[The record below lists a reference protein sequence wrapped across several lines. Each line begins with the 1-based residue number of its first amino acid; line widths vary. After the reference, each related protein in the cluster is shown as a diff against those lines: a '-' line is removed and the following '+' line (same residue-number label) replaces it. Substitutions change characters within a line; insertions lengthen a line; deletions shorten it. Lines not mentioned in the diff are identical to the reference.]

1 MSELRLLIVDDEPGI
16 REGMRRSLHEY
27 ELIVEEVEETFCLTL
42 DTAASGEEALEK
54 LALSPCDLILLDNK
68 LPGIQGLD
76 LLMRLQEEF
85 PETVVVMVTA
95 YASIEAA
102 VSATKRGAFDFIAKP
117 FTPKELRETVD
128 KAIRHFVLKRH
139 AQKLTQEKR
148 RARFDLISVVSHELK
163 APLSALEGTLYLL
176 EEPERLD
183 AKAYAHSVE
192 RSLRRVEEMRKLIDD
207 LLDLTRIE
215 SGQRKRK
222 IERVDLC
229 KVLVA
234 SVDTIREESTRRKI
248 LLRIRCCED
257 TSLVEADPGE
267 MEIVFNNLLGNAV
280 KYNRDEGEIDIDID
294 LSDGLL
300 LLRVS
305 DTGIGMTKEEMAGLF
320 KEFSRIRNEKTR
332 DIRGSGLGLAIVK
345 KIVGLYGGNIEVQS
359 EPDAGTVFTVRMPMT
374 RCEKECAD
382 AEAGNPDVSAGR

>member
-257 TSLVEADPGE
+257 TSLVEADPAKWRSCSTTYSE
-267 MEIVFNNLLGNAV
+267 TPLNT
-280 KYNRDEGEIDIDID
+280 
-294 LSDGLL
+294 
-300 LLRVS
+300 
-305 DTGIGMTKEEMAGLF
+305 TGMRERSTSISTCLTAF
-320 KEFSRIRNEKTR
+320 CCSVYRIQ
-332 DIRGSGLGLAIVK
+332 A
-345 KIVGLYGGNIEVQS
+345 
-359 EPDAGTVFTVRMPMT
+359 
-374 RCEKECAD
+374 
-382 AEAGNPDVSAGR
+382 SA